1 MCAVSGY
8 FQVCMYFHRWSSSH
22 EQHYEETLLTDS
34 SAFQKGNTQLKLPT
48 QRANSCTHGGP
59 CVPSGSDSGPYCST
73 PELFSNPRAPASFLR
88 NSGSSRNQW
97 LAGLSPTHSTRTWLG
112 WTERFGTQEAT
123 ESEKSHLKQPAHCG
137 GFLSVISSIF
147 YSLMNSQFTTDR
159 RNEPPPLT
167 CPVFRSV
174 STACLWV
181 APSKLIPLTESTR
194 SPTNKWWILWEKLIR
209 TSVKHTWHTET
220 FKSQLTKAVTEVN
233 LLSLLFSEQ
242 RELCN
247 SANLG

>member
-8 FQVCMYFHRWSSSH
+8 FQVFVYFHRWSSSH
-22 EQHYEETLLTDS
+22 EQHYKETLLTDS
-34 SAFQKGNTQLKLPT
+34 SAFQNGNTQLKLPT
-48 QRANSCTHGGP
+48 QHGNSCTHGGP
-59 CVPSGSDSGPYCST
+59 CVPSGSDSGPYCSM
-73 PELFSNPRAPASFLR
+73 PELFSNPHAPASFLR

-97 LAGLSPTHSTRTWLG
+97 LADLSPTHSTRTWLG

-123 ESEKSHLKQPAHCG
+123 EWEITPETTSTLQRILVCN
-137 GFLSVISSIF
+137 FLYF

-220 FKSQLTKAVTEVN
+220 FKSQLTKAVTEGN
-233 LLSLLFSEQ
+233 PLSPLFSEQ

-247 SANLG
+247 STNLG